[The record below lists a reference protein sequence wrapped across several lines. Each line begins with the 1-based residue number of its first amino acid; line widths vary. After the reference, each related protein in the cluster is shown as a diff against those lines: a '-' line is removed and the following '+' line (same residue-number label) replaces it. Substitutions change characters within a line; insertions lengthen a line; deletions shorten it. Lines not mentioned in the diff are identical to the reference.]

1 MPVAERV
8 STVPAAPVAAA
19 LAPVAAPV
27 FESPQEAP
35 IATPAPAERVRDA
48 RPPAPPPPRVDVDS
62 ALRESGLVMIETSR
76 DKAQATAPT
85 VEEVQAPRPRRERR
99 PPPPDLD
106 TPLQQ
111 VETTHKSD
119 SESQPPR

>member
-1 MPVAERV
+1 V
-8 STVPAAPVAAA
+8 
-19 LAPVAAPV
+19 
-27 FESPQEAP
+27 
-35 IATPAPAERVRDA
+35 
-48 RPPAPPPPRVDVDS
+48 APPPQIDLDS

-76 DKAQATAPT
+76 DKAQAAAP
-85 VEEVQAPRPRRERR
+85 VEEVQAPRVRRERR
-99 PPPPDLD
+99 PPPDLD